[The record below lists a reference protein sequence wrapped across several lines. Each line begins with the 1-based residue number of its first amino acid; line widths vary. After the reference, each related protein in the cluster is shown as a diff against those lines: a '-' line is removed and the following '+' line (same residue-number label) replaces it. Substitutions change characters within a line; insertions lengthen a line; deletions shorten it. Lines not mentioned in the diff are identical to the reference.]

1 MQVVARQSAQN
12 HRVIALTLW
21 GRGTQAHTRCRFPAS
36 SGRKKNKYHQQRF
49 PRFCLDAAADAMRP
63 VADDGSRC
71 RAQIKPAN
79 QSLGTRF
86 AAALHKSPSMVGLAL
101 FTHKQ
106 KKKNL
111 KKNRAM

>member
-1 MQVVARQSAQN
+1 
-12 HRVIALTLW
+12 
-21 GRGTQAHTRCRFPAS
+21 
-36 SGRKKNKYHQQRF
+36 
-49 PRFCLDAAADAMRP
+49 MRP

-111 KKNRAM
+111 KKNRAMWAILLTSSIPKHSIILFII